1 MKKVILALLTI
12 VMSTA
17 AYSQKI
23 KIKRDIATVDDVAVC
38 KVEDDEVNRGA
49 YYFSNVETGKK
60 LLYFKWI
67 DYGEFGY
74 FEAYDAD
81 NLDDILFET
90 EAVVGLKKWL
100 VEKLY
105 VTGALTSSGINKAKL
120 GEFSKK
126 KGREFSRRRSETR
139 N

>member
-1 MKKVILALLTI
+1 MKKTILLV
-12 VMSTA
+12 VMTFFIAMSA
-17 AYSQKI
+17 QAQKVKI
-23 KIKRDIATVDDVAVC
+23 KKDIATVDDVVVC
-38 KVEDDEVNRGA
+38 KVEDDDVSRGA
-49 YYFSNVETGKK
+49 YYFTNVESGKK

-74 FEAYDAD
+74 FEAYNAD
-81 NLDDILFET
+81 NLDVILFET

-105 VTGALTSSGINKAKL
+105 VTGALTPSGIDEAKL
-120 GEFSKK
+120 MEFSKK
-126 KGREFSRRRSETR
+126 KGKEFSRRRNE